1 MTNTILT
8 HVWIS
13 VSLNSSGTEIDIPTT
28 VHLKESRV
36 YIDTRCPGIEFKK
49 KKMARNSD
57 RSKEFSYAYLTPLNN
72 NCKLTK
78 EIIILCIF
86 NSS

>member
-28 VHLKESRV
+28 VHLKKNRV

-49 KKMARNSD
+49 MARNPD
-57 RSKEFSYAYLTPLNN
+57 CSKEFSYAYLTPLNS